1 MKKYFLTFLM
11 TGVLTLNSC
20 CHKSQHVTEQGLQQK
35 PAKIIMT
42 GWLTPKQISN
52 QINAYQSGKNQYQPN
67 EESIKKL
74 KSVTA
79 DLQIIVFLGTWCSD
93 SEREVPRFLNVMEL
107 TNNSHITFRLFGL
120 DHTKRD
126 PDGFAEKYQ
135 IEFVPTFIVLHN
147 NEEIGRIVETPTVS
161 LEQDLV
167 EIIAL
172 VLE

>member
-1 MKKYFLTFLM
+1 M

-161 LEQDLV
+161 LQQDLI